1 MDHPRANHPRSCQII
16 PQARDDLPLPAEP
29 KWAHG
34 ARPLSRAAAQ
44 TRSRAAAQ
52 PLKFGARPQMPNHP
66 DFPDDFGS
74 YEDDLPLDDP
84 SSGLK
89 YKYGECVQM
98 IC

>member
-1 MDHPRANHPRSCQII
+1 MTRPGHAMTRPGHAITRPAHVITRPGHPA
-16 PQARDDLPLPAEP
+16 
-29 KWAHG
+29 
-34 ARPLSRAAAQ
+34 ARPLKRAAV
-44 TRSRAAAQ
+44 Q

-89 YKYGECVQM
+89 YKYA
-98 IC
+98 